1 MAGPQGRKLRC
12 AMVGGGRD
20 AFIGAVHRHAMALDG
35 TIDLVAGA
43 LSSVAEKALASG
55 RDLGLRAE
63 RNHASWQALLANEL
77 SLGAEERI
85 DFVSIVTPNDV
96 HHGVAKAFA
105 EAGIHVVCDKPLVPT
120 SAQADELVRIVRQR
134 GIVFGVTYNYCGYPM
149 VRQARE
155 MVKTGVL
162 GDIRKV
168 VVEYHQGWLATRV
181 ESDGNKQAD
190 WRTDPTRSVAGAIAD
205 IGSHAEN
212 LVATVTGLSIES
224 LCADLHAFI
233 PGRRL
238 DDDASLLLRFAGGAR
253 GVRPDART
261 TCACASS
268 AAAECSTGARKI
280 RTRWF
285 TRRSIRLARSSAAA
299 RRGSARRRVGPVDC
313 RAVTR
318 RASSKPS
325 PMSTPASPP
334 RSGRACR
341 ASRPIRSPPTMRT
354 SRQALAAFD
363 SSRRRWPPQGA
374 SASGPLWPT
383 AAGPEGLVS
392 LLAIAGHRSDSAS
405 CVPRPAKAPAKP
417 RRSQACTRG
426 DSMTALR
433 KACASRP

>member
-212 LVATVTGLSIES
+212 LVATVTGLTIES

-253 GVRPDART
+253 GVLL
-261 TCACASS
+261 ASQI
-268 AAAECSTGARKI
+268 AAGCENDL
-280 RTRWF
+280 
-285 TRRSIRLARSSAAA
+285 RLRIFGSRGMLDWRQEDPNTLVHAPVDSPRQVLSRGSPWLGEAA
-299 RRGSARRRVGPVDC
+299 RRASRLPSGHPEGFLEAFANVYAGIAAEIRARLSGIPSDPIAADYADVEAGARGVRFIEATLASARSQRKWTSVADG
-313 RAVTR
+313 
-318 RASSKPS
+318 
-325 PMSTPASPP
+325 
-334 RSGRACR
+334 GR
-341 ASRPIRSPPTMRT
+341 T
-354 SRQALAAFD
+354 
-363 SSRRRWPPQGA
+363 
-374 SASGPLWPT
+374 
-383 AAGPEGLVS
+383 
-392 LLAIAGHRSDSAS
+392 
-405 CVPRPAKAPAKP
+405 
-417 RRSQACTRG
+417 
-426 DSMTALR
+426 
-433 KACASRP
+433 

>member
-1 MAGPQGRKLRC
+1 MAEMHGRRLRC

-43 LSSVAEKALASG
+43 LSSKAEKALASG
-55 RDLGLRAE
+55 RDLGLRAD
-63 RNHASWQALLANEL
+63 RNHGSWQTLLANEL

-96 HHGVAKAFA
+96 HHEVAKAFA

-120 SAQADELVRIVRQR
+120 SAEAD
-134 GIVFGVTYNYCGYPM
+134 
-149 VRQARE
+149 E

-181 ESDGNKQAD
+181 EDDGNKQAD

-253 GVRPDART
+253 GVLL
-261 TCACASS
+261 ASQI
-268 AAAECSTGARKI
+268 AAGCENDLHLRIFGSEGMLDWRQEDPNTLVHAPVDSPRQVLSRGSPWLGE
-280 RTRWF
+280 
-285 TRRSIRLARSSAAA
+285 AA
-299 RRGSARRRVGPVDC
+299 RRASRLPSGHPEGFLEAFANVYAGIAAEIRARLSGIASDPIAADYADVEAGARGVRFIEATLASARSQRKWTSVAEG
-313 RAVTR
+313 
-318 RASSKPS
+318 
-325 PMSTPASPP
+325 
-334 RSGRACR
+334 GRA
-341 ASRPIRSPPTMRT
+341 
-354 SRQALAAFD
+354 
-363 SSRRRWPPQGA
+363 
-374 SASGPLWPT
+374 
-383 AAGPEGLVS
+383 
-392 LLAIAGHRSDSAS
+392 
-405 CVPRPAKAPAKP
+405 
-417 RRSQACTRG
+417 
-426 DSMTALR
+426 
-433 KACASRP
+433 